1 MFLRT
6 GMVVHKIAELKII
19 ISENFGHKGNLKCG
33 NEVLTIIT
41 HT

>member
-6 GMVVHKIAELKII
+6 GMVVHKTVELKIT
-19 ISENFGHKGNLKCG
+19 ISENFGHKGNVKCG
-33 NEVLTIIT
+33 NEVLTIRT